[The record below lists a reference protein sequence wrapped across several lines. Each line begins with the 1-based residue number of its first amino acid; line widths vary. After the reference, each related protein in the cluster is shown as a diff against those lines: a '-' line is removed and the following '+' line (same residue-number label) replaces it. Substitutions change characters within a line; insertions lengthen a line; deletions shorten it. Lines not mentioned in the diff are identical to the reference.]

1 MFFNH
6 QAQPLIRNMI
16 QTAWGMIKSR
26 WQYLNAAHI
35 LIYADEAE
43 KARDMVLA
51 AVVLHNLLIDSV
63 EEYVSREEALRL
75 QMNEKFTERW
85 SALRSR

>member
-1 MFFNH
+1 
-6 QAQPLIRNMI
+6 
-16 QTAWGMIKSR
+16 MIKSR
-26 WQYLNAAHI
+26 WQYLNGAHI

-63 EEYVSREEALRL
+63 EEYVSREEALKL
-75 QMNEKFTERW
+75 QVNEKFTERW
-85 SALRSR
+85 SALRSI